1 MIKTINIILPVLMF
15 KQGCI
20 GKGLVNGTYT
30 NCNLSL
36 NLLKVNNLKF
46 YSIILLRNISN
57 FIQILLQIIHIR
69 S

>member
-46 YSIILLRNISN
+46 CYIILL
-57 FIQILLQIIHIR
+57 HIVL
-69 S
+69 

>member
-36 NLLKVNNLKF
+36 NFLKVNNEKLLLHNFVTYCFVK
-46 YSIILLRNISN
+46 IL
-57 FIQILLQIIHIR
+57 
-69 S
+69 